1 MEKSRFDF
9 LERRVQEERNAKRK
23 QWEEIQQKSPELAD
37 FMIEL
42 NKQFGK
48 VKLLNLEF
56 KK

>member
-1 MEKSRFDF
+1 MEKSRFNF

-37 FMIEL
+37 FMLQL

-48 VKLLNLEF
+48 VKLIKVEF
-56 KK
+56 NE